1 MLAAMAYAVI
11 LCFDSA
17 GASPLILH
25 DDDEALLGGDGVR
38 FRLVAETDDHGEAV
52 RVAEQLRRQIAAG
65 EV

>member
-1 MLAAMAYAVI
+1 MLPAVTYAVL

-17 GASPLILH
+17 GASPLILR

-52 RVAEQLRRQIAAG
+52 RVAELLRHQIAG
-65 EV
+65 DL